1 MLAGKAGNGNKFS
14 AAGAGQAG
22 VVEAIDGALNSKVRT
37 WKRLPTRLLT
47 HGLQAL
53 SYAEGEDEP
62 FTSEDGFYKS
72 LLREVIEARAAGT
85 GGASGID
92 VGQLRSEKKKK
103 RDAER
108 GASKGRKLR
117 YVTVICN
124 AFCR

>member
-1 MLAGKAGNGNKFS
+1 VFA
-14 AAGAGQAG
+14 
-22 VVEAIDGALNSKVRT
+22 
-37 WKRLPTRLLT
+37 
-47 HGLQAL
+47 
-53 SYAEGEDEP
+53 
-62 FTSEDGFYKS
+62 SEDGFYKS

-117 YVTVICN
+117 YVFVIPHCVWILREN
-124 AFCR
+124 RLRLLQIHRARKSTELYRPHPT

>member
-1 MLAGKAGNGNKFS
+1 M
-14 AAGAGQAG
+14 
-22 VVEAIDGALNSKVRT
+22 
-37 WKRLPTRLLT
+37 LT

-117 YVTVICN
+117 YVPVISN